1 MKRFRLKLSTKFILF
16 NSIILAI
23 ALITTVAFVRHFEG
37 NDTHF
42 LFSILVAIGLLFIL
56 IMYRFYQKVLVRP
69 FDILMSNIQHIQ
81 ARAFG
86 ELQSINS
93 HDELEEISQHMDT
106 LAKSIQ
112 AKEKELKYIAEHDSL
127 TSLYNRYYFNHIIN
141 EKIVTIPEGYYL
153 VLIFIDVDEF
163 KTINDTLGH
172 DFGDYLL
179 IEISKRLSEL
189 VGNHGNLS
197 RIGGDEFMI
206 ILSKISAYDK
216 VYSFVHRL
224 HALFDEPFIID
235 KRYMKIT
242 ISSGVVLSNECTQSV
257 TALYK
262 EADIAL
268 YKSKELGKNRFTFYK
283 EEFMHQLHARNN
295 ILNGLKESIEN
306 GCDEFFLLYQPKIA
320 THDGKS
326 INGVEALIRWKNRK
340 LGIVSPD
347 EFIGIAEESGVII
360 ELGYWIIQ
368 EACMD
373 FLALQRN
380 NVDVKQMSINIS
392 AIQFTHKDFLTKVQ
406 TIIQKLGIDP
416 ASIEFELT
424 ERIIAHDDTDMLST
438 LNALRGLGIHIAI
451 DDFGTGYSSLSY
463 LSKLPVNRLKIDKS
477 FVKDIDK
484 PNSINIAQTAIVPLA
499 KAFGLLTT
507 AEGVET
513 KEEYEVL
520 RNMGVD
526 DIQGYYFAKPMP
538 LAQLESYYLKYVASA
553 KARVLGV

>member
-1 MKRFRLKLSTKFILF
+1 MKRFTLKLSTKFILF
-16 NSIILAI
+16 NSVILAI
-23 ALITTVAFVRHFEG
+23 ALITTVAFVQHFKG

-56 IMYRFYQKVLVRP
+56 IMYRFYQNALVHP
-69 FDILMSNIQHIQ
+69 LDILMSNIQYIQ

-86 ELQSINS
+86 KLQSINS

-127 TSLYNRYYFNHIIN
+127 TGLYNRYYFNHIIN

-153 VLIFIDVDEF
+153 ALIFIDVDEF

-172 DFGDYLL
+172 DFGDHLL

-189 VGNHGNLS
+189 VGTHGNLS

-224 HALFDEPFIID
+224 HALFDEPFSID

-262 EADIAL
+262 EVDIAL

-283 EEFMHQLHARNN
+283 EEFTHQLHVRNN
-295 ILNGLKESIEN
+295 ILNGLKESIDN
-306 GCDEFFLLYQPKIA
+306 GCDEFFLLYQPKISS
-320 THDGKS
+320 HDGKS

-347 EFIGIAEESGVII
+347 HFIGIAEESGVII

-373 FLALQRN
+373 FLALQKR
-380 NVDVKQMSINIS
+380 NVDVRQMSINIS

-416 ASIEFELT
+416 ACIEFELT
-424 ERIIAHDDTDMLST
+424 ERVIAHDDTDMLST

-484 PNSINIAQTAIVPLA
+484 PDCINIAQTAIVPLA

-538 LAQLESYYLKYVASA
+538 LTQLEGYALAL
-553 KARVLGV
+553 RT

>member
-1 MKRFRLKLSTKFILF
+1 MKPFRLKLSTKFILF
-16 NSIILAI
+16 NSVILAI

-56 IMYRFYQKVLVRP
+56 IMYRFYQKVLVHP
-69 FDILMSNIQHIQ
+69 LDILMNNIQYIQ

-86 ELQSINS
+86 ELQGINS

-106 LAKSIQ
+106 LAKSVQ

-127 TSLYNRYYFNHIIN
+127 TNLYNRYYFNHIIN

-153 VLIFIDVDEF
+153 ALIFIDVDEF

-172 DFGDYLL
+172 DFGDHLL

-189 VGNHGNLS
+189 VGTHGNLS

-257 TALYK
+257 TTLYK

-268 YKSKELGKNRFTFYK
+268 YKSKEQGKNRFTFYK
-283 EEFMHQLHARNN
+283 EEFMHQLHVRNN
-295 ILNGLKESIEN
+295 ILNGLKESIDN
-306 GCDEFFLLYQPKIA
+306 GCDEFFLLYQPKIS

-526 DIQGYYFAKPMP
+526 DIQGYYFAKPMR
-538 LAQLESYYLKYVASA
+538 LEQLESYYLT
-553 KARVLGV
+553 LGT